1 MRMRRLARISSMS
14 PVDGVSAAAI
24 ASSGG
29 AASSST
35 AGAAATGAA
44 AGDAA
49 GSGDLLPF
57 SPQPERSA
65 AASKRHRGPRFFATG
80 GLDND
85 QIRPAMQ
92 KWQVLSLDRDARPGD
107 VPVVRVA

>member
-1 MRMRRLARISSMS
+1 MRMRRFARISSMS

-29 AASSST
+29 GPSSST
-35 AGAAATGAA
+35 AGAVTTGAA
-44 AGDAA
+44 AGEAA
-49 GSGDLLPF
+49 GSGDLVPF
-57 SPQPERSA
+57 SPQAEGGA
-65 AASKRHRGPRFFATG
+65 AASKRHRSPRFFATG

-85 QIRPAMQ
+85 QIRSAMQ

-107 VPVVRVA
+107 DPLRRIA